1 VGGNFGTIRDRQR
14 THTRVG
20 IAAIDINEELVD
32 QTTYTQGVSNGY
44 VSSIQFDMLFNTVY
58 IGGSFQKIEGASR
71 SCIAAFWADGSIK
84 TTTFGS
90 LSCPASKD
98 KDNYWLVRDIA
109 VDMMHARVYLAIGGK
124 GSGGAT
130 NSVFGYSDLGA
141 KYLWKSAVLG
151 GDAQAVDY
159 YQNVVYVGT
168 HDGMF
173 TNGDKANGDAFKVA
187 GLDLDTG
194 KFLVDGA
201 HQGKPCS
208 KSYTDN
214 CWVPVSDAAG
224 TTTGIWGVGEIA
236 HSEGDTP
243 RLFAGG
249 FISHFGNVTN
259 TKLFGAFS
267 KTY

>member
-1 VGGNFGTIRDRQR
+1 LGGKFTQVGTTPKNRNWLAAVSLDTGVPTDFQADVSGNVGTCASCISGDPYCGEPAVKALSLISTRLLVGGNFGTIRDRQR

-71 SCIAAFWADGSIK
+71 SCIAAFW
-84 TTTFGS
+84 
-90 LSCPASKD
+90 
-98 KDNYWLVRDIA
+98 
-109 VDMMHARVYLAIGGK
+109 VYLAIGGK

-214 CWVPVSDAAG
+214 CWVPVSDG
-224 TTTGIWGVGEIA
+224 HLGRWGNRTFRG
-236 HSEGDTP
+236 
-243 RLFAGG
+243 
-249 FISHFGNVTN
+249 
-259 TKLFGAFS
+259 
-267 KTY
+267 